1 MVTDVDTKLAMT
13 QAAAKAWRTDSL
25 SDQSD
30 DQPQAINEPGRPE
43 KPELVMPT
51 SVPRRGLGSPEGK
64 AALIHALAHIEFNA
78 IHLAWDAV
86 YRFRNMPRQFITD
99 WIQVADEEAYHF
111 GLLRGRLREL
121 GYDYGDF
128 PAHNGL
134 WDMARKTSHDVMVRM
149 ALVPR
154 ILEARGLDVTPAIMH
169 RLRST
174 GESKT
179 SDILEIILNDEV
191 GHVRIGSHWFAYEC
205 EQRGL
210 DMESTF
216 RDLIVQYYEG
226 DLRGPFNID
235 ARMKAGFSEAEL
247 RALETLATQS

>member
-1 MVTDVDTKLAMT
+1 MVTDVDTKLDMT
-13 QAAAKAWRTDSL
+13 QAAAKAWRADTL

-30 DQPQAINEPGRPE
+30 DQPQAIGEPGRPDQ
-43 KPELVMPT
+43 PSLVMPT
-51 SVPRRGLGSPEGK
+51 SVPRRGLGSPEGR

-86 YRFRNMPRQFITD
+86 YRFRDMPRQFITD

-111 GLLRGRLREL
+111 ALLRGRLREL

-179 SDILEIILNDEV
+179 SDILAIILNDEV

-205 EQRGL
+205 EKRGL

-216 RDLIVQYYEG
+216 RDLILEYYEG

-235 ARMKAGFSEAEL
+235 ARMKAGFSAAEL
-247 RALETLATQS
+247 RALETLTAAK